1 MFRRSVLGI
10 KQISRIPTRAQ
21 TQIPSYLF
29 ARKDF
34 SAASK
39 NNASGESGAPSD
51 PSGSG
56 SNMSKAVIGSL
67 ALGFAGIAAYQ
78 TGYLDRFLVNEQ
90 HNTYDDKSGSGD
102 QHRQVS
108 TEQGQNTETA
118 ESLKDTID
126 VNTSSK
132 SKDSSNLQAAL
143 PPGSSQ
149 PDVSPISDYKLA
161 SSAQSSEATDPGSTN
176 NVTQDEKNHHSK
188 SPDVNPV
195 EQHEPVDTTVVVTH
209 ANEVPK
215 EVELNKPTQQTHI
228 SALEDNKG
236 NSKEQSIAL
245 LNEYHLLDK
254 TKETS
259 ATSHTELK
267 DLDGEVKDSADV
279 HVTKDGQLI
288 LDFLQ
293 AIHAAEKRQA
303 ALDAQKFGEEKR
315 IMKEKYEKELRDA
328 IARELMYAE
337 REAILDKELN
347 KEKVKAAAA
356 LKSLEEKLEEQ
367 LKKELE
373 QKEAEAA
380 LELKKFEELGK
391 AELALAI
398 ASEKAS
404 QIEKM
409 AEADLNISAL
419 FTAFYARSE
428 EARQSHSIYKLT
440 VGTLAIQDALSKGL
454 PIQNEINALH
464 TYLEGIE
471 KDSLLDVVLS
481 SFPEETRTGGTDT
494 LLQLNQKFDALK
506 GTLRHFSLIPPG
518 GGGILVHSLASVAS
532 LLKVKEADRSGD
544 GIESLINRVES
555 FLADGKLL
563 EAADTLEDG
572 LKGSEASGV
581 VADWVQKARNRAIT
595 EQSLTF
601 LHSYATA
608 ASLS

>member
-1 MFRRSVLGI
+1 MLRRSVLGL
-10 KQISRIPTRAQ
+10 KQVSRIPTRAR
-21 TQIPSYLF
+21 TQIPSHLF

-39 NNASGESGAPSD
+39 SNASGEPGAPGD
-51 PSGSG
+51 PSGSS
-56 SNMSKAVIGSL
+56 SNMTKAVVGSL

-90 HNTYDDKSGSGD
+90 NSTHGNKAGSSD
-102 QHRQVS
+102 QHLQVS
-108 TEQGQNTETA
+108 SEQHQKSETA
-118 ESLKDTID
+118 EYLKDTTD
-126 VNTSSK
+126 VNSLSK
-132 SKDSSNLQAAL
+132 SEDDSKLQAAVPL
-143 PPGSSQ
+143 GSPQ
-149 PDVSPISDYKLA
+149 PDASPNLDHNLA

-176 NVTQDEKNHHSK
+176 NVTQVEKNQHSM
-188 SPDVNPV
+188 SPEVSLV
-195 EQHEPVDTTVVVTH
+195 EKNEPVNAAVKVTH

-215 EVELNKPTQQTHI
+215 EELNTPHQKIHTT
-228 SALEDNKG
+228 ALEDNAD
-236 NSKEQSIAL
+236 NSKEQSSTL
-245 LNEYHLLDK
+245 LNEYHLLDN
-254 TKETS
+254 TEEAS
-259 ATSHTELK
+259 ATSRSELK
-267 DLDGEVKDSADV
+267 HSDGEVEVLTDS
-279 HVTKDGQLI
+279 HVNKDGQLI
-288 LDFLQ
+288 FDFLQ
-293 AIHAAEKRQA
+293 AIHAAEQRQA

-356 LKSLEEKLEEQ
+356 LKSLQEQLEEQ
-367 LKKELE
+367 LKTELE
-373 QKEAEAA
+373 QKEAETAE
-380 LELKKFEELGK
+380 ELKKLEELGK
-391 AELALAI
+391 AEVASAI

-409 AEADLNISAL
+409 AEADLDIRAL
-419 FTAFYARSE
+419 CTAFYARSE

-440 VGTLAIQDALSKGL
+440 VGALAIQDALSKGL
-454 PIQNEINALH
+454 PIEKEIKALY

-481 SFPEETRTGGTDT
+481 SIPEESRTCGTDT

-532 LLKVKEADRSGD
+532 LLKVKEADQSGD
-544 GIESLINRVES
+544 GIESLINRVEI

-595 EQSLTF
+595 EQSLSL

>member
-132 SKDSSNLQAAL
+132 SKDSSNSQAAL

-188 SPDVNPV
+188 SPDVNPG

-228 SALEDNKG
+228 TALE
-236 NSKEQSIAL
+236 
-245 LNEYHLLDK
+245 
-254 TKETS
+254 
-259 ATSHTELK
+259 

-391 AELALAI
+391 AELASAI

-419 FTAFYARSE
+419 CTAFYARSE

>member
-1 MFRRSVLGI
+1 MLRRSVLGL
-10 KQISRIPTRAQ
+10 KQVSRIPTRAR
-21 TQIPSYLF
+21 TQIPSHLF

-34 SAASK
+34 SAATK
-39 NNASGESGAPSD
+39 NNASGEPGAPGD

-56 SNMSKAVIGSL
+56 STMTKAVIGSL

-78 TGYLDRFLVNEQ
+78 TGYLDSFLVNEQ
-90 HNTYDDKSGSGD
+90 NSTHGKEAGGAD
-102 QHRQVS
+102 QRLQVS
-108 TEQGQNTETA
+108 SEQPQKSETA
-118 ESLKDTID
+118 EHLKDTSD
-126 VNTSSK
+126 VNSLSK
-132 SKDSSNLQAAL
+132 SEDDSKLQAAL
-143 PPGSSQ
+143 PLGSNQ
-149 PDVSPISDYKLA
+149 PDVSSNLDHKLA
-161 SSAQSSEATDPGSTN
+161 SSSQSSEATVPGSTN
-176 NVTQDEKNHHSK
+176 NVTQVEKNQHSE
-188 SPDVNPV
+188 SPEVDPV
-195 EQHEPVDTTVVVTH
+195 IQNKPIDTAVKVTH

-215 EVELNKPTQQTHI
+215 EVELNTPQQQIHI
-228 SALEDNKG
+228 TALEDNAG
-236 NSKEQSIAL
+236 NSKEQSSTL
-245 LNEYHLLDK
+245 LNEYHLLDN
-254 TKETS
+254 TEEAS
-259 ATSHTELK
+259 ATSHSELK
-267 DLDGEVKDSADV
+267 DLDREVKVLTDS
-279 HVTKDGQLI
+279 HGIKDGQLI
-288 LDFLQ
+288 FDFLQ
-293 AIHAAEKRQA
+293 AIHAAENRQA
-303 ALDAQKFGEEKR
+303 ALDAKKFGEEKR

-356 LKSLEEKLEEQ
+356 LKSLQEQLEEQ
-367 LKKELE
+367 LKTELE
-373 QKEAEAA
+373 QKEAETAQ
-380 LELKKFEELGK
+380 ELKKLEELGK
-391 AELALAI
+391 AEVASAI

-409 AEADLNISAL
+409 AEADLNIRAL
-419 FTAFYARSE
+419 CMAFYARSE

-440 VGTLAIQDALSKGL
+440 VGALAIQDALSKGL
-454 PIQNEINALH
+454 PIQKEINALH
-464 TYLEGIE
+464 TCLEGIE

-481 SFPEETRTGGTDT
+481 SFPEETRTCGTDT

-532 LLKVKEADRSGD
+532 LLKVKEADQSGD

-595 EQSLTF
+595 EQSLSL

-608 ASLS
+608 ASLA